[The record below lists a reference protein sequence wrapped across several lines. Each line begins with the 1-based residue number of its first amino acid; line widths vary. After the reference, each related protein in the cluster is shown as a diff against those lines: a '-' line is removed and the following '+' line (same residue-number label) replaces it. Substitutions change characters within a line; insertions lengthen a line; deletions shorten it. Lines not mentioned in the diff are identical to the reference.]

1 MMELSFVDPLWLW
14 ALAPVLILG
23 LAALGRGRRRAYL
36 FPALDFFPPPAP
48 VPSAGRQAM
57 DWLWLFVFAGAVLV
71 VLAAAGPQVQ
81 WAKPPPQ
88 PTIRLYAVARALP
101 LPAPFSTGRRPFA
114 PRSPAPGG
122 NAPSRMTR
130 RSPSRS
136 TRGNYAV
143 RPQALSGEEA
153 DLWVRCLSRLPWRQ
167 YRLVF
172 QSGGKTLAL
181 TVPTR
186 RLTGGFT
193 WTHLTA
199 GRIVRLRLQHGHHM
213 LAQTVLLRRSVAT
226 PFNINLV
233 GHVPRAL
240 VRLLRLM
247 PGAHWNQTGPR
258 PTLTVLTRNGSA
270 PWILRSDVIL
280 AIGRTAAPD
289 LIPGGIIQPPPGEAL
304 TISQP
309 VSPLLRH
316 VHFASVHVRRLFAA
330 RLGPKW
336 RTLVSLGPRPW
347 LAECTDVHTHARW
360 LWLASPPQARFTDWP
375 QHLGFVIFFANLVRA
390 VVGGP
395 GRAVAGTW
403 WRQGESESQR
413 DSGSLWLGTSE
424 HGNTRSTVATSTSG
438 WHLLAPWLGLLS
450 AALWTVV
457 AAGLL
462 WRYTPAGLR

>member
-36 FPALDFFPPPAP
+36 FPALDFFPPAAPA
-48 VPSAGRQAM
+48 PSAGRQAM

-71 VLAAAGPQVQ
+71 VLAAAGPQVR
-81 WAKPPPQ
+81 WAKPAPQ

-101 LPAPFSTGRRPFA
+101 PSAPLATGRRPSA
-114 PRSPAPGG
+114 LPAPAPGKS
-122 NAPSRMTR
+122 APIRITR
-130 RSPSRS
+130 RSRSRS
-136 TRGNYAV
+136 TQGDYAA
-143 RPQALSGEEA
+143 RLQALSSQRV
-153 DLWVRCLSRLPWRQ
+153 DLWVRCLYRLPRRQ

-172 QSGGKTLAL
+172 RGGGQALAL
-181 TVPTR
+181 TVPGR
-186 RLTGGFT
+186 RLTRGFT
-193 WTHLTA
+193 WTHLAA
-199 GRIVRLRLQHGHHM
+199 GHIVRLRLQHGHHV
-213 LAQTVLLRRSVAT
+213 LAQTVLSRRSVAT

-247 PGAHWNQTGPR
+247 PGAHWNETGTR
-258 PTLTVLTRNGSA
+258 PTFTVLTRHGSA
-270 PWILRSDVIL
+270 PWILQSDVIL
-280 AIGRTAAPD
+280 AIGHTAAPD
-289 LIPGGIIQPPPGEAL
+289 MIPGGIIQPPPGEAL
-304 TISQP
+304 TIGQP
-309 VSPLLRH
+309 ASPLLSH

-330 RLGPKW
+330 RLGPNW
-336 RTLVSLGPRPW
+336 RTLVRLGPRSW
-347 LAECTDVHTHARW
+347 LAECTDAHTHTRW

-390 VVGGP
+390 VVGGA

-403 WRQGESESQR
+403 WRQEEGESQR
-413 DSGSLWLGTSE
+413 DSGSLWLETSE
-424 HGNTRSTVATSTSG
+424 HGNTRSTMATSTSG

-450 AALWTVV
+450 AALWTVA